1 MAIAVRLRRETTL
14 SIKGIAALVHLGTS
28 NSANARLH
36 NAMNAM
42 KERMPLGPE

>member
-14 SIKGIAALVHLGTS
+14 SIKGIATLVHLGTS
-28 NSANARLH
+28 NTANARLH

-42 KERMPLGPE
+42 KERMPLDPD